1 MVAAERY
8 VAGSELL
15 GVTAIEPTRPTP
27 TGFVDLH
34 VHSTASDGSRSPADV
49 VAAAKRVGLAA
60 IALTDHDTVAGIE
73 EATQAGAVL
82 GVRVVPGVELS
93 AVEGDVETHILGLH
107 LSDTRELEATLLG
120 LREMRRTRAER
131 IVQRL
136 NELGVRIEL
145 TAVLEQA
152 AGGAIGRPHVARAM
166 IAEGWAIDFRDAFD
180 RYLGAGRPAYVGKE
194 RLAVVD
200 AIGLIH
206 RAGGLAVLAHPAQG
220 GTRERIEAFVRDGMD
235 GVEVRHPSHSSEDIA
250 RLTALVD
257 HFGLV
262 PSGGSDWHGA
272 SDGARTLGTMRV
284 PAEWLARQDGRVQAR
299 AA

>member
-1 MVAAERY
+1 VVAAERY

-15 GVTAIEPTRPTP
+15 GVTASDTNRTTP
-27 TGFVDLH
+27 GGFVDLH
-34 VHSTASDGSRSPADV
+34 VHSTASDGSRPPADV
-49 VAAAKRVGLAA
+49 VVAAKVAGLSA
-60 IALTDHDTVAGIE
+60 IALTDHDTVAGIDD
-73 EATQAGAVL
+73 ATRAGLSL
-82 GVRVVPGVELS
+82 GIRVVPGVELS

-107 LSDTRELEATLLG
+107 LSDTRELEATLTG
-120 LREMRRTRAER
+120 LRDMRRTRAER
-131 IVQRL
+131 IVGRL

-145 TAVLEQA
+145 AAVLEQA

-166 IAEGWAIDFRDAFD
+166 IAEGWAVDFRDAFD
-180 RYLGAGRPAYVGKE
+180 RYLGNGRPAYVGKE

-200 AIGLIH
+200 AIALIH
-206 RAGGLAVLAHPAQG
+206 RAGGLAVLAHPSQG
-220 GTRERIEAFVRDGMD
+220 GTRERIEAFVRDGID
-235 GVEVRHPSHSSEDIA
+235 GVEVRHPSHSSEDVA

-272 SDGARTLGTMRV
+272 VDGARTLGTMRV
-284 PAEWLARQDGRVQAR
+284 PAEWLARQDGRVRAR

>member
-1 MVAAERY
+1 
-8 VAGSELL
+8 
-15 GVTAIEPTRPTP
+15 VTAIETTRPTP
-27 TGFVDLH
+27 SGFVDLH
-34 VHSTASDGSRSPADV
+34 VHSTASDGSRPPADV
-49 VAAAKRVGLAA
+49 VAAAKRAGLSA
-60 IALTDHDTVAGIE
+60 IALTDHDTVAGIDD
-73 EATQAGAVL
+73 ATSAGVAL

-107 LSDTRELEATLLG
+107 LSDTRELEAALRG
-120 LREMRRTRAER
+120 LRDMRRNRAER

-180 RYLGAGRPAYVGKE
+180 RYLGNGRPAYVGKE

-200 AIGLIH
+200 AIALIH

-220 GTRERIEAFVRDGMD
+220 GTRERIEQFVAAGID
-235 GVEVRHPSHSSEDIA
+235 GVEVRHPSHSGEDIA
-250 RLTALVD
+250 RLSALVD

-272 SDGARTLGTMRV
+272 TDGART
-284 PAEWLARQDGRVQAR
+284 PI
-299 AA
+299 